1 MAIVAKTRRRFH
13 MFWFLIW
20 LGPGAVI
27 SWFARNSVPWVVFMS
42 WWAAAYAP
50 LSAYA
55 AETPVEEED
64 A

>member
-1 MAIVAKTRRRFH
+1 